1 MRVRARACAHTH
13 PYNYTQKDAHTEIF
27 KNYAEIYEE
36 KKILIGL
43 VELLS
48 FLLLKVKDSYIM
60 NTVKCMSW
68 SYSWPLLKDRA

>member
-48 FLLLKVKDSYIM
+48 FLLLKVKDSQR
-60 NTVKCMSW
+60 KGFW
-68 SYSWPLLKDRA
+68 RRALES

>member
-13 PYNYTQKDAHTEIF
+13 PYHYTQKDAHTEIF

-36 KKILIGL
+36 KILIVL

-48 FLLLKVKDSYIM
+48 FLLLKVKDSQRKG
-60 NTVKCMSW
+60 NTKE
-68 SYSWPLLKDRA
+68 RGI